1 MDIKIKAAIIST
13 VYSILGPLIG
23 VPLAWAPGGHGMGGL
38 LTKLVF
44 VLVFPPTLTYSK
56 LNSWLAFESYYDPTT
71 GMSGISNGGY
81 EGLIANGILWLI
93 IGFLGGMLYERR

>member
-23 VPLAWAPGGHGMGGL
+23 VPLAWASGEQGMGGV

-44 VLVFPPTLTYSK
+44 VLVAPPTITYSK
-56 LNSWLAFESYYDPTT
+56 LNSWLAFKSYYDPAM
-71 GMSGISNGGY
+71 GMSGTCT
-81 EGLIANGILWLI
+81 
-93 IGFLGGMLYERR
+93 GGMKV